1 MRFLPYIAR
10 HLRRNWIRT
19 ASTVVAMSVC
29 IFLFCTLETLVKAI
43 TWNLKSASASRLIT
57 RHSVSLL
64 FNLPHAYKERI
75 ARVPGVKAVAGY
87 NLFGGVMGLP
97 PDFKTF
103 FPNFAIEAED
113 WLAMDPEYLLTP
125 EERQAFLADRG
136 GCLVG
141 PELAERFGWKKGDI
155 VQLTSMLPA
164 YRTEKP
170 FSFVIRAI
178 YRTDAARFPGT
189 NASALFFH
197 YEYLDEAVGR
207 RAGIGMYKLLIED
220 PSRAGS
226 ISRAV
231 DDMFENA
238 DPPTRTETEAAF
250 RAGFI
255 SMAGNLAVLLR
266 AIGLAVTFTILIVTA
281 NTMSMAVRD
290 RQTEIAVLKTLGFS
304 RRLVMGLVLGEALVL
319 GVLGGGLG
327 ILLSRV
333 AIGALPKVPFVGDAV
348 AGFPN
353 LGLTPA
359 VTALGVGLALLLGLL
374 AGLLPAIGAYRAR
387 IADALRTV

>member
-1 MRFLPYIAR
+1 LRFLPYIAK
-10 HLRRNWIRT
+10 HLRRNWVRT
-19 ASTVVAMSVC
+19 ASTVVAISVC

-64 FNLPHAYKERI
+64 FNLPHAYKERL
-75 ARVPGVKAVAGY
+75 ARVPGVRAVAGY
-87 NLFGGVMGLP
+87 NVFGGVMGLP
-97 PDFKTF
+97 PDPRKF

-125 EERQAFLADRG
+125 EEKQAFLADRS

-141 PELAERFGWKKGDI
+141 PDLAEKFGWRVGDI
-155 VQLTSMLPA
+155 VQLTSLLPA
-164 YRTEKP
+164 YRADKP

-189 NASALFFH
+189 NTSALFFH

-220 PSRAGS
+220 PSQAGS
-226 ISRAV
+226 ISRTI

-255 SMAGNLAVLLR
+255 SMAGNLAALLR
-266 AIGLAVTFTILIVTA
+266 GIGLAVSFTILLVTA

-290 RQTEIAVLKTLGFS
+290 RQTEIAVLKTLGFT
-304 RRLVMGLVLGEALVL
+304 RRLVMGLVLGEALAL
-319 GVLGGGLG
+319 GILGGGLG
-327 ILLSRV
+327 ILLGQ
-333 AIGALPKVPFVGDAV
+333 IGIRALPKVPLVGDAV

-353 LGLTPA
+353 LGLSPA
-359 VTALGVGLALLLGLL
+359 VTVLGIGLALLLGLL
-374 AGLLPAIGAYRAR
+374 AGLFPALGAYRAR
-387 IADALRTV
+387 IADTLRTV